1 MLSARAQSAT
11 ESGAC
16 CTDGCSDGH
25 YCGCSLTAEGGTLVD
40 SGSVGLTG
48 DWKSDTCGRG
58 EKRAEKEIL
67 AGDDIVPGAKAGAEA
82 RVRVGARAGALM
94 P

>member
-1 MLSARAQSAT
+1 MDDYSN
-11 ESGAC
+11 
-16 CTDGCSDGH
+16 GH
-25 YCGCSLTAEGGTLVD
+25 CYGYSLTAEGGTLVD

-58 EKRAEKEIL
+58 EKRAEKEIP
-67 AGDDIVPGAKAGAEA
+67 AEDDIVPDAEAGAETG
-82 RVRVGARAGALM
+82 VGVTARAGALM

>member
-1 MLSARAQSAT
+1 M
-11 ESGAC
+11 
-16 CTDGCSDGH
+16 DGCSDGH
-25 YCGCSLTAEGGTLVD
+25 CCGCSLTAEGGTLVD

-48 DWKSDTCGRG
+48 DWNSDTCGRG

-67 AGDDIVPGAKAGAEA
+67 AGDDTVPGAEAGAETGVG
-82 RVRVGARAGALM
+82 VRARARALM

>member
-1 MLSARAQSAT
+1 LSARAESAVEEEPAAWT
-11 ESGAC
+11 ATL
-16 CTDGCSDGH
+16 TD
-25 YCGCSLTAEGGTLVD
+25 TAEGGTLVD

-58 EKRAEKEIL
+58 EKRAEEIP
-67 AGDDIVPGAKAGAEA
+67 AEDDTVPGAKAGAKTG
-82 RVRVGARAGALM
+82 VGVGARAGALM

>member
-1 MLSARAQSAT
+1 M
-11 ESGAC
+11 
-16 CTDGCSDGH
+16 DGCSDG
-25 YCGCSLTAEGGTLVD
+25 YCCSCSLTTEGGTLVD

-58 EKRAEKEIL
+58 KKRAKKVIP
-67 AGDDIVPGAKAGAEA
+67 AGDDTVPGAEAGAET
-82 RVRVGARAGALM
+82 RVGVRVGVGARAGGALM

>member
-1 MLSARAQSAT
+1 M
-11 ESGAC
+11 
-16 CTDGCSDGH
+16 DGYSDGH
-25 YCGCSLTAEGGTLVD
+25 CYSCSLTAEGGTPVD

-58 EKRAEKEIL
+58 EKRAEKEIP
-67 AGDDIVPGAKAGAEA
+67 AGDDTVPGAEAGAKT

>member
-1 MLSARAQSAT
+1 M
-11 ESGAC
+11 
-16 CTDGCSDGH
+16 DGCSDGH
-25 YCGCSLTAEGGTLVD
+25 CCGCSLTAEGGTLVD

-58 EKRAEKEIL
+58 ETRAEKEIP
-67 AGDDIVPGAKAGAEA
+67 ARDDTVLGAEA
-82 RVRVGARAGALM
+82 EVETGVRVGARGGALM

>member
-1 MLSARAQSAT
+1 M
-11 ESGAC
+11 
-16 CTDGCSDGH
+16 DGFSDGH
-25 YCGCSLTAEGGTLVD
+25 CCGCSLTAKGGTLVD

-58 EKRAEKEIL
+58 EKRADKEIP
-67 AGDDIVPGAKAGAEA
+67 AGDDTVPGAEAGAITGV
-82 RVRVGARAGALM
+82 RVRARAGALM

>member
-1 MLSARAQSAT
+1 M
-11 ESGAC
+11 
-16 CTDGCSDGH
+16 DGCSDRH
-25 YCGCSLTAEGGTLVD
+25 CCSCSLTAEGGKLVD

-58 EKRAEKEIL
+58 EKRAEKEI
-67 AGDDIVPGAKAGAEA
+67 PAGAET
-82 RVRVGARAGALM
+82 RVRVGARAGALI